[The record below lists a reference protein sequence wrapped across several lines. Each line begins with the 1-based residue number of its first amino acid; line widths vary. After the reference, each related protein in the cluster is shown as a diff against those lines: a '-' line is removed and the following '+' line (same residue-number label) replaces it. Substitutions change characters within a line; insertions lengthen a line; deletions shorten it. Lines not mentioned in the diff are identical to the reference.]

1 MNNLDLSKDIANA
14 ACRVSCYTEQM
25 NNAEKIVLKS
35 YLEAFGDRKQLTILC
50 EPSLARSTV
59 RPPDFVLVDETYG
72 VHVFEIKGHKIDGI
86 LSMVAGEFEVVMGNK
101 PRKINPIKQVRRA
114 MFDIKN
120 AAEYFAEQDLT
131 IPFVYWV
138 VFPNITRAAWR
149 QKWGDNCFFPDELI
163 FYNDIRKEQIV
174 NLLENATKKQLAKSN
189 QNEFDSSQL
198 IYVWKCFGDSSPLS
212 SPPEPPRNIPEDTLG
227 SYFDKIAA
235 SYKRLSDEQQKLAE
249 QDWSGGPRLIRGV
262 AGSGKTIVLA
272 AHVARL
278 ITQYEKQQRS
288 LLGNKKKKI
297 LVVCY
302 NRTLQELLH
311 EKINGC
317 CKQRGMPLD
326 DSQQVCLDIKHMNS
340 LFHDLAKHTN
350 NYMWEYQKIR
360 NGDEESIKLQSEYY
374 LSKIIDFSQKYPDH
388 FKSLQYDA
396 IYVDEGQDFLENWFK
411 ILFMLADKKNNAS
424 PNLFIFYDDAQNL
437 YGRNRPTWERI
448 GIKVTGRSTVMSNC
462 FRNTCEII
470 ETAFNV
476 LVGSFCTRM
485 DRSLNA
491 FADVHYLE
499 KEKNLISREGEYWRV
514 NFATKNYKWP
524 TVKLF
529 SSRKEEMENIR
540 KTIEFFVHHERV
552 NVSDILVLGPSQ
564 QHLDEFS
571 DYLINE
577 SSIQTHKAYAEYNKD
592 KHIFNQGKLTVST
605 IHSAKGY
612 DSFVAIILSANEFS
626 DLSLDHRAT
635 FYVGC
640 TRARE
645 LLIVSGYANSG
656 MFREFSTALSCLAR

>member
-1 MNNLDLSKDIANA
+1 MNKLDLSKDIANA
-14 ACRVSCYTEQM
+14 ACHVRCYTEQM

-35 YLEAFGDRKQLTILC
+35 YIEAFGSRKQLTILC

-59 RPPDFVLVDETYG
+59 RPPDFVLVDEAYG

-138 VFPNITRAAWR
+138 VLPNITRAAWR

-174 NLLENATKKQLAKSN
+174 NLLENATKKQLAKSS
-189 QNEFDSSQL
+189 QNGFDSSQL

-212 SPPEPPRNIPEDTLG
+212 SPPKPPRNIPEDTLG
-227 SYFDKIAA
+227 SYFDKIAT

-317 CKQRGMPLD
+317 CRQRGMPLEE
-326 DSQQVCLDIKHMNS
+326 SQQVCLDIKHMNS
-340 LFHDLAKHTN
+340 LFYDLARYTCNKI
-350 NYMWEYQKIR
+350 WEYKNIQHEDQEAA
-360 NGDEESIKLQSEYY
+360 GFQSEYY
-374 LSKIIDFSQKYPDH
+374 LSKIQDFRQKHPNE
-388 FKSLQYDA
+388 FNTLQYDA
-396 IYVDEGQDFLENWFK
+396 IYVDEGQDFLENWFR
-411 ILFMLADKKNNAS
+411 ILFMLADKRDNGS

-437 YGRNRPTWERI
+437 YGRNRPIWEHI
-448 GIKVTGRSTVMSNC
+448 GISVTGRSTVMSNC

-476 LVGSFCTRM
+476 LAGSFCEKM
-485 DRSLNA
+485 SHSMNA

-499 KEKNLISREGEYWRV
+499 KEKKLISKESNFWRV
-514 NFATKNYKWP
+514 NFATKNFRWP
-524 TVKLF
+524 
-529 SSRKEEMENIR
+529 
-540 KTIEFFVHHERV
+540 TIEFASSRNNELQNIMKKVEFLIHNENV
-552 NVSDILVLGPSQ
+552 NIRDILVLGPTKQ
-564 QHLDEFS
+564 RLNEFS
-571 DYLINE
+571 DHMTSR
-577 SSIQTHKAYAEYNKD
+577 SSIQTYIAHADCNKD
-592 KHIFNQGKLTVST
+592 KHIFSQDKLTIST

-612 DSFVAIILSANEFS
+612 DSFIAIILSANEFS
-626 DLSLDHRAT
+626 DLNLSDRAS

-645 LLIVSGYANSG
+645 MLIVSGYTNSG
-656 MFREFSTALSCLAR
+656 MFREFSTALSHLRR